1 MTDPQIAEIAAKLTA
16 AQSNFIIALPLD
28 GRWLRTGDL
37 IAKAPRNALRGF
49 GKSGLIHGSYQADGT
64 RHCLT
69 PLGQSVAAYLK
80 EQSNAA

>member
-1 MTDPQIAEIAAKLTA
+1 MTDPQIAEIARTLSES
-16 AQSNFIIALPLD
+16 QRNFIIALPLN

-49 GKSGLIHGSYQADGT
+49 GKSGLIHGSYQQADGT

-80 EQSNAA
+80 EQSQ